1 MKVQFKRFIKKSRV
15 GHYFQVL
22 AVLGFTTWSILVLY
36 TMSIHSNQ
44 YATSAWVNQVRV
56 KRPETVESDARFNSP
71 LFAAE
76 SERKSLRQKETD
88 EVIDRKQLSPTVIQS
103 RSFRHKTTLITTKV
117 CLQHYFL
124 LILVSSAP
132 AYIQRRSD
140 IRQTWG
146 TDTSIEP
153 QWKTV
158 FLVAQTRVQSESNA
172 LFKEDELFGDLIRAD
187 YYDHYSNQ
195 SLKIRMGFEWAAR
208 YCKFSF
214 LLKMDDDT
222 FANTKALVSFLKLP
236 STPREKL
243 YLGRDANTAVL
254 RGGKFGVSK
263 QEYSGNRYPPFCPG
277 FGVVFSND
285 VILLFVDLFDVVSKF
300 RLDDVYMGM
309 LADKAGVKPSRT
321 SNFEFSV
328 NPPPTSKCKWQKS
341 TLLRHGITGDCLFQ
355 LFNETV
361 HRVINE

>member
-1 MKVQFKRFIKKSRV
+1 MKVQFKRFIMKSRV
-15 GHYFQVL
+15 GHYFQAL
-22 AVLGFTTWSILVLY
+22 AVLGFTTWSILFLY
-36 TMSIHSNQ
+36 AMPIYSNR
-44 YATSAWVNQVRV
+44 YATSAWVNEVSV
-56 KRPETVESDARFNSP
+56 KKSEAVVNAARFNSP
-71 LFAAE
+71 LFG
-76 SERKSLRQKETD
+76 
-88 EVIDRKQLSPTVIQS
+88 RKQLSPIDIQS

-172 LFKEDELFGDLIRAD
+172 LFKEDEVFGDLIRAD

-222 FANTKALVSFLKLP
+222 FANTKALISFLKLP

-243 YLGRDANTAVL
+243 YLGRDANTVVL

-355 LFNETV
+355 LFNETI
-361 HRVINE
+361 HRAL